1 MARKLFNEARV
12 VRELAVA
19 RSFSEA
25 ENSDRREWRLMSPLK
40 RMEMMELLRQLN
52 HPYDPDTARLPR
64 VFQVIKQA
72 SR

>member
-1 MARKLFNEARV
+1 MARTLFNGARL
-12 VRELAVA
+12 VRELTVA
-19 RSFSEA
+19 RSFAEA
-25 ENSDRREWRLMSPLK
+25 EKDDRREWQRMSPLK
-40 RMEMMELLRQLN
+40 RIEMMEQLRQMN

>member
-1 MARKLFNEARV
+1 MLTV
-12 VRELAVA
+12 D
-19 RSFSEA
+19 RSFAEA
-25 ENSDRREWRLMSPLK
+25 EKDDRREWQRMSPLK
-40 RMEMMELLRQLN
+40 RIEMVEQLRQMN

>member
-25 ENSDRREWRLMSPLK
+25 ENNDRREWRLMSPLK
-40 RMEMMELLRQLN
+40 RIEMIEVLRQMN

-64 VFQVIKQA
+64 VFQVVKQA

>member
-1 MARKLFNEARV
+1 MARTLFNGARL
-12 VRELAVA
+12 VRELTVA
-19 RSFSEA
+19 RSFAEA
-25 ENSDRREWRLMSPLK
+25 EKDDRREWQRMSPLQ
-40 RMEMMELLRQLN
+40 RIEMMEQLRQMN